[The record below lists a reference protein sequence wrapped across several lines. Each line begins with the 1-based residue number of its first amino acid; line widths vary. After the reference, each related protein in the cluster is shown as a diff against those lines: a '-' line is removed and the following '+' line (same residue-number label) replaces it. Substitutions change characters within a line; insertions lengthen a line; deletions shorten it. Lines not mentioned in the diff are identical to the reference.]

1 MRGNN
6 GVFQFHSGHAPL
18 TASSFGTHTDGPYRF
33 TTTCPF
39 EPSVSLR
46 SVGDR
51 FSSWD
56 SLLVMNA
63 YTLAD
68 ADTLIL
74 GAPRSYEGSAAFKS

>member
-1 MRGNN
+1 
-6 GVFQFHSGHAPL
+6 
-18 TASSFGTHTDGPYRF
+18 
-33 TTTCPF
+33 
-39 EPSVSLR
+39 
-46 SVGDR
+46 VGDR

-74 GAPRSYEGSAAFKS
+74 GTPRSYEVSAAFKS